1 MSSSKAKR
9 ERQLAKEQGGVNKR
23 AAEELE
29 RKNAKKKTRKLVILV
44 VAIIVVLL
52 AIALVLNSKFIRRDF
67 TAITIGDMEL
77 SVAEYEFFYYNC
89 YYEYYSYVYSSEM
102 ATYATELL
110 PQSGIP
116 HASQAYR
123 DGETWKD
130 FFDNYTYETLTR
142 YVGIYKQ
149 AKDAGFE
156 LSEEHIAEI
165 EEEITGLNETAMM
178 YGYTD
183 VEKYVKDLYGS
194 AMTMEILRDC
204 TEFLHYVL
212 EYEEYFNESLV
223 YTDDEINA
231 QYETKKDMYNLYEYR
246 YFLVSG
252 ESVDKYSYETD
263 EEAEAAQ
270 KDSQQAAHA
279 IAEGYVARIKS
290 EEDFIAIAKEHDSEA
305 YAEEDSTV
313 RRYNGSLLGS
323 VYGDWLRDP
332 ARKYGDVTLADMNT
346 GTYVVFF
353 IDREDNHYDTVNAR
367 MLAVS
372 VDSVNAE
379 DYADEEDDTA
389 YNEAVE
395 AAKEDARIESED
407 ILQRWKDEGGTAEL
421 FDEYIDEYCSNYGYS
436 GGFEENIYQ
445 DKYSKEIND
454 WLYDSAR
461 VEGDTTVIYSENM
474 GAYYIIYFSGAGD
487 DYANSLAE
495 NDLRKA
501 DVDAWEAS
509 LTEGVEIT
517 KTWLYSLEKAGT
529 QLVGWAQ

>member
-29 RKNAKKKTRKLVILV
+29 RQKAKKNTRKLIV
-44 VAIIVVLL
+44 VAAVIIVVLL
-52 AIALVLNSKFIRRDF
+52 AIAIVLNSKFIRRDY

-89 YYEYYSYVYSSEM
+89 FYEYYSYVYSSEM

-110 PQSGIP
+110 PQSGVP
-116 HASQAYR
+116 HASQEYK

-130 FFDNYTYETLTR
+130 FFDKYTYDTLTR

-149 AKDAGFE
+149 AKDAGFV
-156 LSEEHIAEI
+156 LSDEAVAEI
-165 EEEITGLNETAMM
+165 DEEIAGLNESALM

-183 VEKYVKDLYGS
+183 VEKYITSLYGS
-194 AMTMEILRDC
+194 SVTMDILKEC

-212 EYEEYFNESLV
+212 EYEEYYNDSLV
-223 YTDDEINA
+223 YTDDEIDA
-231 QYETKKDMYNLYEYR
+231 QYESKKDMYDLYEYR

-252 ESVDKYSYETD
+252 EDIDKYSYETD

-270 KDSQQAAHA
+270 TDAQQAAHS
-279 IAEGYVARIKS
+279 IAEGYVARINS
-290 EEDFIAIAKEHDSEA
+290 EEDFIAVAKEHDSEA
-305 YAEEDSTV
+305 YGEEDSTL
-313 RRYNGSLLGS
+313 RRYNGNLLGS
-323 VYGDWLRDP
+323 VYGDWLRESS
-332 ARKYGDVTLADMNT
+332 RKYGDITLADMNT

-353 IDREDNHYDTVNAR
+353 VGREDNHYDTVNAR
-367 MLAVS
+367 MLVVP
-372 VDSVNAE
+372 VDSVNAD

-395 AAKEDARIESED
+395 AAKEDARVEAED
-407 ILQRWKDEGGTAEL
+407 ILQQWKDEGGTTEL
-421 FDEYIDEYCSNYGYS
+421 FDEYIDEYYMNYAYD

-454 WLYDSAR
+454 WLYDPAR
-461 VEGDTTVIYSENM
+461 AEGDTTIIYSENM
-474 GAYYIIYFSGAGD
+474 ASYYIICFSGTGD
-487 DYANSLAE
+487 VYAEAMAE
-495 NDLRKA
+495 DDLRQA
-501 DVDAWEAS
+501 DVDVWEAS

-529 QLVGWAQ
+529 QLVGWLQ